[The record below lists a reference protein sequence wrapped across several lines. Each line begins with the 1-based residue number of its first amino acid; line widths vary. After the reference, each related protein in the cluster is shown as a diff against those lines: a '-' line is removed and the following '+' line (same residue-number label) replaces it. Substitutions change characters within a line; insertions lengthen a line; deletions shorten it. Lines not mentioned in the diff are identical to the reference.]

1 MPFQIFLPMQ
11 FYSHNSSP
19 NSLTAPLLS
28 AIMEKGRSRNVTY
41 NLNSEA
47 FFSQRTDLMTSPF
60 GLEFWMVQSWE
71 ASLLLD

>member
-28 AIMEKGRSRNVTY
+28 AITEKGRSRNVTY

-47 FFSQRTDLMTSPF
+47 FFPK
-60 GLEFWMVQSWE
+60 GLI
-71 ASLLLD
+71 